1 MPPIRTPL
9 AERNGNGHRGPELSK
24 YERGRIIGM
33 HDASKKDIETHW
45 FYSHLYSTIQLTIKQ
60 DALRKEGHSI
70 PRSSGEKKLAEIGPC
85 ANTKTTFFKTRF

>member
-33 HDASKKDIETHW
+33 HDASKKDIEIHR
-45 FYSHLYSTIQLTIKQ
+45 FYDHLYLTIQSTIKQ
-60 DALRKEGHSI
+60 DALREEGHSI
-70 PRSSGEKKLAEIGPC
+70 PRSGKPKS
-85 ANTKTTFFKTRF
+85 